1 MTPVSPTETSPDRT
15 APASD
20 TSAPAEPSAAP
31 TAPATEST
39 TASGS
44 APCPAPES
52 PRTEAST
59 TPVSKAA
66 AGHPLLRALHRLL
79 LGLALLWLLG
89 LAVFQLLSLWVTLP
103 LLVLTALLRRRY
115 PLPWRFLLWLPVIGG
130 IVFFKLLPPPQPA
143 QWQGPWER
151 DPEPTISGDILT
163 VGNLRDFRYRSPDD
177 YDSRYR
183 SARYDLRRLCGV
195 DFAPCHWDGHEFF
208 CHTMLV
214 FNFSDGQH
222 LVVSPETRLPEGEAQ
237 NGLAGLYKRYGIL
250 YVFGSEDDILAL
262 RTNYRHE
269 DLYLYPLNVTPD
281 QARLLLEHI
290 VAIAQQSSARHEAYN
305 TVTDNCSTAIVTL
318 FRPLSDVIPFQYRL
332 LPVNNGR
339 IAELLYRFGGLIT
352 RPGESWEQLRQRSY
366 AGYDITPGPGHGY
379 SEALRKRV
387 GLLPAPCC
395 SPKGSEQSAPSAA
408 PAPAPDPPSASA
420 PTDPAAQ
427 LDTSAPTEPAAQP
440 AALPAEQP
448 VAQPAAQSATQP
460 TAQPGALTEEPAA

>member
-1 MTPVSPTETSPDRT
+1 MPPASPTKTSPARPAPAFGADSSAPSESPAATAESPT
-15 APASD
+15 APP
-20 TSAPAEPSAAP
+20 SAPAAPS
-31 TAPATEST
+31 TESPT
-39 TASGS
+39 TSKS
-44 APCPAPES
+44 EPCPAPNS
-52 PRTEAST
+52 PQHEATSP
-59 TPVSKAA
+59 PVSQAA

-89 LAVFQLLSLWVTLP
+89 LAVFQPLSLWVTLP
-103 LLVLTALLRRRY
+103 LLVLTALLRRKC

-183 SARYDLRRLCGV
+183 SARYDLRQLCGV

-269 DLYLYPLNVTPD
+269 DLYLYPLNVTPT
-281 QARLLLEHI
+281 QARRLLEHI

-318 FRPLSDVIPFQYRL
+318 FRPLSDVIPLQYRL

-387 GLLPAPCC
+387 GLLPAPCG
-395 SPKGSEQSAPSAA
+395 SPEGSEQPAPSAT
-408 PAPAPDPPSASA
+408 PASDPDRPSS
-420 PTDPAAQ
+420 
-427 LDTSAPTEPAAQP
+427 SAPTEPAAQLD
-440 AALPAEQP
+440 A
-448 VAQPAAQSATQP
+448 SAP
-460 TAQPGALTEEPAA
+460 TEPSAQPGAPTEETAA